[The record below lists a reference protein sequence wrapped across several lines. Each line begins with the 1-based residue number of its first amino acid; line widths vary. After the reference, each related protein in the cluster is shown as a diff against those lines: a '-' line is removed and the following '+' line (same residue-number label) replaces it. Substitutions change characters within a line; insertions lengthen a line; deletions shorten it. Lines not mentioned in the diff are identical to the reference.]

1 MPSTILL
8 YEDDANVRQLV
19 REVLVDSGYGVLDAH
34 SFEHGKQA
42 AECRMAD
49 LFLVDSDER
58 GAARALERLR
68 ELCGDIGD
76 KIPVVLFT
84 AHRVV
89 REEVQE
95 AGCADVVTKPF
106 DIDDLLRQVEE
117 NLRQPAGQ

>member
-8 YEDDANVRQLV
+8 YEDDETIRLLV
-19 REVLVDSGYGVLDAH
+19 TEVLEDSGYRVLDAH

-58 GAARALERLR
+58 GAVRALDRLR
-68 ELCGDIGD
+68 LLCGDIGD

-89 REEVQE
+89 REE
-95 AGCADVVTKPF
+95 ALADGCADVIAKPF
-106 DIDDLLRQVEE
+106 DVDDLLRRIEE
-117 NLRQPAGQ
+117 NLRQPAGR

>member
-8 YEDDANVRQLV
+8 YEDDADIRELV
-19 REVLVDSGYGVLDAH
+19 TQVLESSGYRVLDAH
-34 SFEHGKQA
+34 SFEHGKQV
-42 AECRMAD
+42 AECQRAD
-49 LFLVDSDER
+49 LFLADSDELI
-58 GAARALERLR
+58 AERALKRLR

-89 REEVQE
+89 REEAQ
-95 AGCADVVTKPF
+95 ADGCADVIVKPF